1 MISTRMLALP
11 AVALVAILA
20 GCNDKQKAAQADLL
34 NQNEELTKQLDEGKD
49 KLNAMGE
56 QLARVQ
62 QQANDLQSQL
72 EACNQR
78 AGAPAPAEK
87 ATVADA
93 KDFQGI
99 EGVEAT
105 VQDGDIHLTI
115 ANSLLFDSGKT
126 VLKET
131 SKKSLDQVAST
142 IREKYG
148 TREIMVVGYTDSDPI
163 RKSTYTSNYH
173 LGFER
178 AYSVR
183 GYLDRKGVTGSQ
195 MGLVSFGP
203 DRPDGSKE
211 QSRRVEVIVTSK
223 SATADG
229 AVTAGTEEPRNAPA
243 AADKVPASKVPA
255 SKVSAS
261 KATASTAATRSSGSK
276 SAASTSSVRKAST
289 GRTASSTTSGK

>member
-1 MISTRMLALP
+1 MITTRMLALP

-78 AGAPAPAEK
+78 AGAPAPAEV

-105 VQDGDIHLTI
+105 VRDGDIHLTI

-131 SKKSLDQVAST
+131 SKKSLDMVAST

-203 DRPDGSKE
+203 DRPDGSKG

-223 SATADG
+223 SATVDG

-243 AADKVPASKVPA
+243 AADKVPASKV
-255 SKVSAS
+255 SAS
-261 KATASTAATRSSGSK
+261 KATPSAAATRSSGSK

-289 GRTASSTTSGK
+289 GRTSSSTTSGK

>member
-1 MISTRMLALP
+1 MITTRMLALP

-34 NQNEELTKQLDEGKD
+34 NDNEELTKQLDEGKD

-78 AGAPAPAEK
+78 AGAPAPAEV

-126 VLKET
+126 SLKDS
-131 SKKSLDQVAST
+131 SKKSLDKVAST

-148 TREIMVVGYTDSDPI
+148 EREIIVVGYTDSDPI

-183 GYLDRKGVTGSQ
+183 GYLDHKGVTGSH
-195 MGLVSFGP
+195 MGLMSFGP
-203 DRPDGSKE
+203 DRPDGTKE
-211 QSRRVEVIVTSK
+211 KSRRVEVIVTSK
-223 SATADG
+223 SSATEGEATAS
-229 AVTAGTEEPRNAPA
+229 TESPRNAPE
-243 AADKVPASKVPA
+243 AADRVTASKTT
-255 SKVSAS
+255 SSTGS
-261 KATASTAATRSSGSK
+261 SRSSTAKSSG
-276 SAASTSSVRKAST
+276 STSSVRAASS
-289 GRTASSTTSGK
+289 GRTSASKPATAPKPTGK

>member
-1 MISTRMLALP
+1 MITTRMLALP

-34 NQNEELTKQLDEGKD
+34 NLNEELTTQLDEGKD

-131 SKKSLDQVAST
+131 SKKSLDKVAST

-223 SATADG
+223 SATTDG
-229 AVTAGTEEPRNAPA
+229 AVTGGTEEPRNAPA
-243 AADKVPASKVPA
+243 AADKVPASKV
-255 SKVSAS
+255 SAS
-261 KATASTAATRSSGSK
+261 KTTASSAATRSTGSK
-276 SAASTSSVRKAST
+276 SATSTSSVRKAST

>member
-1 MISTRMLALP
+1 MITTRMLALP

-131 SKKSLDQVAST
+131 SKKSLDKVAST

-243 AADKVPASKVPA
+243 AADKVPASKV
-255 SKVSAS
+255 SAS
-261 KATASTAATRSSGSK
+261 KPTASTAATRSSGSK

>member
-11 AVALVAILA
+11 AFALVAILA

-99 EGVEAT
+99 DGVEAT

-126 VLKET
+126 SLKDT
-131 SKKSLDQVAST
+131 SKKSLDKVAST

-148 TREIMVVGYTDSDPI
+148 TREILVVGYTDSDPI
-163 RKSTYTSNYH
+163 RRSTYTSNYH

-183 GYLDRKGVTGSQ
+183 GYLDHKGVTGSH

-211 QSRRVEVIVTSK
+211 KSRRVEVIVTSK
-223 SATADG
+223 SSTTEG
-229 AVTAGTEEPRNAPA
+229 AATAGTEKPRNAPA
-243 AADKVPASKVPA
+243 AADK
-255 SKVSAS
+255 
-261 KATASTAATRSSGSK
+261 ATASKSTSSAARNSGSK
-276 SAASTSSVRKAST
+276 SSASTSSTRAAST
-289 GRTASSTTSGK
+289 GRTSSSAASGK

>member
-1 MISTRMLALP
+1 MITTRMLALP

-72 EACNQR
+72 VACNQR
-78 AGAPAPAEK
+78 AGAPAPAEV

-126 VLKET
+126 SLKDS
-131 SKKSLDQVAST
+131 SKKSLDKVAST

-148 TREIMVVGYTDSDPI
+148 EREIIVVGYTDSDPI

-183 GYLDRKGVTGSQ
+183 GYLDHKGVTGSH
-195 MGLVSFGP
+195 MGLMSFGP
-203 DRPDGSKE
+203 DRPDGTKE
-211 QSRRVEVIVTSK
+211 KSRRVEVIVTSK
-223 SATADG
+223 SSATEGEATASI
-229 AVTAGTEEPRNAPA
+229 ESPRNAPE
-243 AADKVPASKVPA
+243 AADRVTASKTK
-255 SKVSAS
+255 SSTGS
-261 KATASTAATRSSGSK
+261 SRSSTAKSSG
-276 SAASTSSVRKAST
+276 STSSVRAASS
-289 GRTASSTTSGK
+289 GRTSASKPATAPKPTGK

>member
-1 MISTRMLALP
+1 MITTRMLALP

-34 NQNEELTKQLDEGKD
+34 NDNEELTKQLDEGKD

-78 AGAPAPAEK
+78 ASAPAPAEK
-87 ATVADA
+87 ATIADA

-126 VLKET
+126 SLKDT
-131 SKKSLDQVAST
+131 SKKSLDKVAST

-183 GYLDRKGVTGSQ
+183 GYLDRKGVTGSH

-223 SATADG
+223 SATTDG
-229 AVTAGTEEPRNAPA
+229 EATASTEQPRNAPVA
-243 AADKVPASKVPA
+243 AE
-255 SKVSAS
+255 KVSAS
-261 KATASTAATRSSGSK
+261 KTTAPASATRSTGSK

>member
-1 MISTRMLALP
+1 MITTRMLALP
-11 AVALVAILA
+11 AFALVAILA

-34 NQNEELTKQLDEGKD
+34 NQNEELTKQLEDGKD

-99 EGVEAT
+99 DGVEAT

-126 VLKET
+126 SLKDT
-131 SKKSLDQVAST
+131 SKKSLDKVAST

-148 TREIMVVGYTDSDPI
+148 TREILVVGYTDSDPI
-163 RKSTYTSNYH
+163 RRSTYTSNYH

-183 GYLDRKGVTGSQ
+183 GYLDHKGVTGSH

-211 QSRRVEVIVTSK
+211 KSRRVEVIVTSK
-223 SATADG
+223 SATSNDG
-229 AVTAGTEEPRNAPA
+229 ATAGIESPRNTPA
-243 AADKVPASKVPA
+243 AADKVAAPKSTT
-255 SKVSAS
+255 SA
-261 KATASTAATRSSGSK
+261 AAARSTGSK

-289 GRTASSTTSGK
+289 GRTASSTASGSTASGSTASGK